1 MAPTTRNGGPR
12 ARTAAA
18 HITAPTKVQH
28 PDGSAIPRIG
38 ARFYG
43 PSGRRGLGVLVV
55 SSCPYC
61 SRAHIHRGAGG
72 PRRAGCGV
80 GRYFLVAV
88 PGVTRGRAS

>member
-1 MAPTTRNGGPR
+1 MRPPDMRNGPPPQEP
-12 ARTAAA
+12 AA
-18 HITAPTKVQH
+18 HITAPTKAQH

-55 SSCPYC
+55 SSCVYC